1 MNEPFQDSEN
11 DNTDFISDEL
21 EGTTKG
27 DSELNRLNTA
37 INQKLYEILN
47 EKDPDKKYK
56 LQSDL
61 NSLKRE
67 RTYYYLKMY
76 IKKTLFF
83 LFLVMLF
90 SFNFISLA
98 VSLSINR
105 TEGIMMRIFGGLY
118 AFFFSIIY
126 LILNYKKYKLPKALK
141 ENDLSYIAICPNNPF
156 KFF

>member
-1 MNEPFQDSEN
+1 MIEPFQDSN
-11 DNTDFISDEL
+11 SNNTNFISDEL
-21 EGTTKG
+21 EGSTKG

-56 LQSDL
+56 LESEL
-61 NSLKRE
+61 GALKRE
-67 RTYYYLKMY
+67 RTYYYLKIY

-98 VSLSINR
+98 ASLSINR
-105 TEGIMMRIFGGLY
+105 TEGIVMRIVGGIF

-126 LILNYKKYKLPKALK
+126 LILNYKKYKLPKALAEK
-141 ENDLSYIAICPNNPF
+141 DLSYIAICPNNPF

>member
-141 ENDLSYIAICPNNPF
+141 ENDFSYIAICPNNPF